1 MILDLALQAA
11 LVAVALA
18 MALCGWRLLR
28 GPTLPDRILA
38 LDTLAINAVALVV
51 LLGLR
56 WQTGMLFEAALI
68 IAMLG
73 FVSTVALARF
83 ITRGDVME

>member
-1 MILDLALQAA
+1 MILDLALDFA

-28 GPTLPDRILA
+28 GPSLPDRILA
-38 LDTLAINAVALVV
+38 LDTLAINAAALVV
-51 LLGLR
+51 LLGIR
-56 WQTGMLFEAALI
+56 WQTAMLFEAALI

-83 ITRGDVME
+83 VCRGDVME

>member
-11 LVAVALA
+11 LAAVALA

-51 LLGLR
+51 LLGIR
-56 WQTGMLFEAALI
+56 GQTALLFEAALI

-83 ITRGDVME
+83 VTRGDVME

>member
-1 MILDLALQAA
+1 MILGIALDLATG
-11 LVAVALA
+11 AVALA
-18 MALCGWRLLR
+18 MLLCGWRLLA
-28 GPTLPDRILA
+28 GPSLPDRVLA
-38 LDTLAINAVALVV
+38 LNTLAINAVALVV

-83 ITRGDVME
+83 ITRGDVLE